1 MGNLLLDIVN
11 YLITQGVVTADG
23 TDVFRDNMPDN
34 PDNLVSVFEGQ
45 GVPAFVC
52 DAENRS
58 IQVSVRNTSYIAC
71 KTKIRSIFTLF
82 HSNETEGRYINFTA
96 TRWGLVG
103 CRGTPFKLKEDESK
117 RTIFVFNMSIITHKD

>member
-23 TDVFRDNMPDN
+23 TDVFRDNMPDS
-34 PDNLVSVFEGQ
+34 PDNLVALFEGQ
-45 GVPAFVC
+45 GVPAVVC

-58 IQVSVRNTSYIAC
+58 VQFQVRNKSYTAC
-71 KTKIRSIFTLF
+71 KTKIRSIFALF
-82 HSNETEGRYINFTA
+82 HLNEIEEQYIDFTA
-96 TRWGLVG
+96 TRWSLVT

-117 RTIFVFNMSIITHKD
+117 RTVFVFNMSVITHKD